1 MCCKKYSIEMRHLI
15 CEWWELAR
23 ASVVQDSQWH
33 PARLGE
39 WFQINRSCETLK
51 DDSLCKSPALCLCWA
66 WALPSRVPPCT
77 NTPLL
82 CGFSIPWQSDFRM
95 ALVFTISH
103 LIFRWSNL
111 SSTHQVRTSQKGWIC
126 SLLWIQALAG
136 FGGHSFPWDALTRGD
151 YSNAQGENDQE
162 NSRKFL

>member
-1 MCCKKYSIEMRHLI
+1 MRHLI

-33 PARLGE
+33 PAHLGE
-39 WFQINRSCETLK
+39 WFQINRSRETLE

-66 WALPSRVPPCT
+66 WALPS
-77 NTPLL
+77 PLCALHKHTTALWLQHPLAIRLQDGTHFYSPL
-82 CGFSIPWQSDFRM
+82 CN
-95 ALVFTISH
+95 TISQ